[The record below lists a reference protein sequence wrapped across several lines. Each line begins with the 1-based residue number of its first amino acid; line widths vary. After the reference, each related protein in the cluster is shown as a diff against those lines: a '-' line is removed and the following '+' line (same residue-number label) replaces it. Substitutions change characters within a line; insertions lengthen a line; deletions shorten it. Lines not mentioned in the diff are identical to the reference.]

1 MSTIAVARPALR
13 TIGAVVI
20 GNALDWYDFALYGYL
35 AVTIGAVFFPAQSPW
50 TSLLSSLAAFGSA
63 YIVRPLGGLILAQL
77 ADQWGR
83 RNTLILIIALMT
95 VGTALIAF
103 APSYAAIGIAAPAI
117 IVVSR
122 LLQGFAAGGEFASA
136 TAFLIEAAPPSRR
149 GLYGSWQLAGQGMAI
164 LLSGLAGALVA
175 HALSPEDFA
184 AWGWRMPF
192 LVGLVIGP
200 IGYYLRLRL
209 DEAPAFLAERARQ
222 PPGHSPLVELAA
234 SFKWRVL
241 LGFGLVIGGS
251 AALYVLFVF
260 MPTYAIRVLGLDL
273 SAAFI
278 APVVAGLTVGVFC
291 PILGLVS
298 DFVGRKGLI
307 ALSMG
312 GLLVAPYPCFLWL
325 QQGRSVTRLVL
336 VEFAFGVI
344 FSFSG
349 GPFNA
354 ALGEIFPLRL
364 RASGLGVAY
373 NFAVA
378 LFGGLAPLIVAWLIM
393 RTGDPLAPTYYV
405 AACAL
410 AGLTAALAWP
420 ASDAVKK
427 TW

>member
-1 MSTIAVARPALR
+1 MSTIATVRPAFR

-35 AVTIGAVFFPAQSPW
+35 AVTIGTLFFPAESSW

-63 YIVRPLGGLILAQL
+63 YIVRPLGGIILAQL

-83 RNTLILIIALMT
+83 RNTLILVIALMT
-95 VGTALIAF
+95 LGTALITF
-103 APSYAAIGIAAPAI
+103 APSYGSIGVAAPV
-117 IVVSR
+117 IVVLSR
-122 LLQGFAAGGEFASA
+122 LLQGFSAGGEFASA
-136 TAFLIEAAPPSRR
+136 TAFLIEAAPPARR
-149 GLYGSWQLAGQGMAI
+149 GLYGAWQLAGQGMAI
-164 LLSGLAGALVA
+164 LLSGLAGSLMARVLTP
-175 HALSPEDFA
+175 LQFM
-184 AWGWRMPF
+184 AWGWRVPF
-192 LVGLVIGP
+192 LLGLVIGP
-200 IGYYLRLRL
+200 LGYYLRLRL
-209 DEAPAFLAERARQ
+209 KESPVFLDERARRRAAR
-222 PPGHSPLVELAA
+222 SPLVELVLAY
-234 SFKWRVL
+234 KYRVL

-298 DFVGRKGLI
+298 DKIGRKGLLVI
-307 ALSMG
+307 SMA

-325 QQGRSVTRLVL
+325 QHGHSVWHLAA
-336 VEFAFGVI
+336 VELAFGVI

-354 ALGEIFPLRL
+354 ALGELFPMRL

-378 LFGGLAPLIVAWLIM
+378 LFGGLAPLVVAWLIM
-393 RTGDPLAPTYYV
+393 RTQDPLAPTYYV
-405 AACAL
+405 AACAIVGL
-410 AGLTAALAWP
+410 AAALAWP
-420 ASDAVKK
+420 SSDAAS
-427 TW
+427 